1 MTDVSR
7 AVRPLAWLLICL
19 AGAADAADAT
29 PPLQQGMAMLSIE
42 IEGPRVSA
50 RFRAPRAT
58 LVGFA
63 GAARNTDERRTLGL
77 ARENLHNGAGMM
89 RFDTQAD
96 CRQADVAITGDAA
109 AGAGVAAEIRVAYRF
124 ECLRPERL
132 DSVALG
138 FFMGFPAL
146 ERVLVRYSTG
156 EGRGGAELTQG
167 NPVVDFVP
175 F

>member
-7 AVRPLAWLLICL
+7 AVGPLAWLPIFL
-19 AGAADAADAT
+19 ANAAAAAQSL
-29 PPLQQGMAMLSIE
+29 PQGMAMLSIE

-58 LVGFA
+58 LVGFP
-63 GAARNTDERRTLGL
+63 GAARTADERDTLGL
-77 ARENLHNGAGMM
+77 ARDNLRNGAGMM

-96 CRQADVAITGDAA
+96 CRQADVEFGGDAA
-109 AGAGVAAEIRVAYRF
+109 GGAGVADEIRVVYRF
-124 ECLRPERL
+124 ECLHPEHL

-167 NPVVDFVP
+167 HPVVDFVP